1 MEQAAEIELIDSTEI
16 STKVDVDD
24 KLYLLVDA
32 LPVEQ
37 WAYIPLKDDDLEI
50 PDVKDFTQ
58 IIKEQDG
65 YVKFHWLWEDTDWN
79 EHYRQGPCLVEM
91 EPESGLIDFFA
102 ETLAVE
108 GFGVLLQT
116 SKSTS
121 TLIEHLKSLLRVRVH
136 GKGLVY
142 FKMNNPRTLASYID
156 VLEEEKLSQL
166 LGPISNM
173 IWRQNIGAKF
183 QWMNFTSQHQYK
195 PQSNKMGWF
204 IWSAEEIKQIDR
216 DELLLFRK
224 GLLNDALHYRAIGYF
239 ERQPTMAL
247 QKLSEKAL
255 TEVIYQLLAEAE
267 EYQVLDKK
275 LKKRWV
281 ELFLYYKNYVER
293 PAYKMI
299 LQDTQLHPNR
309 RIKNVNYLLKQE
321 LKGKAE
327 GEVL

>member
-1 MEQAAEIELIDSTEI
+1 MEIELIEHTMINSKIEQSNT
-16 STKVDVDD
+16 
-24 KLYLLVDA
+24 LYLLVDA

-37 WAYIPLKDDDLEI
+37 WAYVPLKDDDLEI
-50 PDVKDFTQ
+50 PEVKDFPQ
-58 IIKEQDG
+58 IIKEQDR
-65 YVKFHWLWEDTDWN
+65 YVKCHWLWEDTDWN
-79 EHYRQGPCLVEM
+79 EHYRQGPCLVEI
-91 EPESGLIDFFA
+91 EPESALVDFFA

-116 SKSTS
+116 ANSTNE
-121 TLIEHLKSLLRVRVH
+121 LIEHLRSLLRVRVQ

-142 FKMNNPRTLASYID
+142 FKINNPRTLASYVD
-156 VLEEEKLSQL
+156 TLAEEKLAQL
-166 LGPISNM
+166 LGPISNV
-173 IWRQNIGAKF
+173 IWRQNVGAKH
-183 QWMNFTSQHQYK
+183 QWMNYK
-195 PQSNKMGWF
+195 NSHRYEPEQKNMGWF
-204 IWSAEEIKQIDR
+204 IWSAEEIQQIDR

-224 GLLNDALHYRAIGYF
+224 SLLNDALHYREIGYF

-321 LKGKAE
+321 LKGKSE